1 MEEVLQEW
9 NNLAEQVEIAN
20 KAALANVKGTKNIK
34 IFWDPATKNPA
45 SNNHYN
51 KVEGI

>member
-20 KAALANVKGTKNIK
+20 KAALANVGTKNIK
-34 IFWDPATKNPA
+34 NFWDPATKKP
-45 SNNHYN
+45 
-51 KVEGI
+51 GIE

>member
-34 IFWDPATKNPA
+34 IFWDPATKKPGIRI
-45 SNNHYN
+45 N
-51 KVEGI
+51 KSIEK